1 MGEHSD
7 TIKFLKVILKKE
19 GGLSESKAHEL
30 SVQFATLSA
39 FYEADFENIKLV
51 RGGDHTEIA
60 LNDKDRAAAQRVKKY
75 IHPEATLK
83 EHWIR
88 FTAERLIRK
97 MMDNIRAIDLEKI
110 NMNPFLI
117 RALNL
122 RTPQEIIRFNM
133 YQTVT
138 RSIVTTMGMSLEY
151 MVGSS
156 GARMGERGEWY
167 DVVKEMG
174 DLTYWIQVKSG
185 PNNVNKD
192 QIETFND
199 RFDQTEAEDNN
210 FARLGITYGKRD
222 AKTVSMGLVKKY
234 MKNWK
239 ERLLVGHELWDFVSE
254 EENYHVKVLRWI
266 DDTASRILR
275 TRSIAQEIDKA
286 IEQITAEFEQ
296 KYGTGER
303 GVEKYLNSA
312 L

>member
-1 MGEHSD
+1 M
-7 TIKFLKVILKKE
+7 
-19 GGLSESKAHEL
+19 SE
-30 SVQFATLSA
+30 QFSTLNA
-39 FYEADFENIKLV
+39 FYEADFKNIKLT
-51 RGGDHTEIA
+51 RGWDRAEIA
-60 LNDKDRAAAQRVKKY
+60 LNDRERAGAESVKKY

-88 FTAERLIRK
+88 FTAERLIAK
-97 MMDNIRAIDLEKI
+97 MVYNIHAIDLEKMSI
-110 NMNPFLI
+110 NPFLI

-138 RSIVTTMGMSLEY
+138 RSIVTSMGMSLEY

-156 GARMGERGEWY
+156 GARMGKKGEWY

-174 DLTYWIQVKSG
+174 DITYWIQVKSS

-192 QIETFND
+192 QIETLND

-210 FARLGITYGKRD
+210 FARLGITYGKRG
-222 AKTVSMGLVKKY
+222 AKTISMGLVKKY

-254 EENYHVKVLRWI
+254 EKNYHVKVLRWI
-266 DDTASRILR
+266 DDTASQILR
-275 TRSIAQEIDKA
+275 SRSIAQEIDKA

-296 KYGTGER
+296 RYGTGEK
-303 GVEKYLNSA
+303 GVEKYLNTT